1 MLAIFTCLIFYSAPI
16 PLSISLNSQVRNYE
30 ALIIAPLGK
39 KVEVT
44 ISTNG
49 RAGNSAAWFQGR
61 RNKALSK
68 FMAR

>member
-1 MLAIFTCLIFYSAPI
+1 MLAIFISFIFYSAPI
-16 PLSISLNSQVRNYE
+16 PLSISLNSQARNYK
-30 ALIIAPLGK
+30 ALIIAALGK

-49 RAGNSAAWFQGR
+49 RAGNLAAWFQGR

>member
-1 MLAIFTCLIFYSAPI
+1 MLATFISLIFYSAPI
-16 PLSISLNSQVRNYE
+16 PLSISLNSKVRNYK
-30 ALIIAPLGK
+30 ALIIASLGK

-61 RNKALSK
+61 QNRALSK